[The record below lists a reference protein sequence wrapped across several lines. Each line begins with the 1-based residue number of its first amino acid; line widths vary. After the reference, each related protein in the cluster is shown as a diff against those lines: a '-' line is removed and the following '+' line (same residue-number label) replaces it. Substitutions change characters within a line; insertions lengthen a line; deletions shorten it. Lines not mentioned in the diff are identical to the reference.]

1 MGLFSQLITL
11 PLAPVRG
18 ALWVTQQLTETAE
31 RQYYDPAP
39 VRRELVALEQELV
52 EGRISEQEF
61 DRREDELLDRL
72 EELEAQQQR
81 MAANGQPPG

>member
-39 VRRELVALEQELV
+39 VRRELIALEQELV

-61 DRREDELLDRL
+61 DRREDQLLDQL

-81 MAANGQPPG
+81 MAANRQPPG

>member
-1 MGLFSQLITL
+1 MITL

-39 VRRELVALEQELV
+39 VRRELIALEQELV

-61 DRREDELLDRL
+61 DRREDQLLDQL

-81 MAANGQPPG
+81 MAANRQPPG

>member
-1 MGLFSQLITL
+1 MGLFSQLVTL

-31 RQYYDPAP
+31 RQFYDPAP
-39 VRRELVALEQELV
+39 VRRELIALEQELV
-52 EGRISEQEF
+52 EGRINEQEF

-72 EELEAQQQR
+72 EVLEAQQQR
-81 MAANGQPPG
+81 IAANGQPPG

>member
-39 VRRELVALEQELV
+39 VRRELIALEQELV

-61 DRREDELLDRL
+61 DRREDQLLDQL